1 MASIRA
7 PTPVARISSLGLLV
21 HQTRAWAHG
30 APDGMEQRLVG
41 PARVLAN
48 DTQLP
53 VPVAKVVPVVAWNR
67 VRGEVGP
74 SESGKGGRETR
85 R

>member
-1 MASIRA
+1 MASIGA
-7 PTPVARISSLGLLV
+7 STMTARSSSLGLLV

-30 APDGMEQRLVG
+30 APDGMMKRLVG

-53 VPVAKVVPVVAWNR
+53 VPVAKVVPVVARNR
-67 VRGEVGP
+67 VRGKVGS